1 MLKVENKHL
10 KIVKAILSKYPYDF
24 YAYGSRVKGNSKRT
38 SDLDICYQ
46 EKISN
51 LELTQLWEDFT
62 ESDLPFEV
70 EVVSWEN
77 MRSIFKKIIQK
88 DLVLISASDKKTIF

>member
-1 MLKVENKHL
+1 MENRHW
-10 KIVKAILSKYPYDF
+10 KIVQTILNKYPYNF
-24 YAYGSRVKGNSKRT
+24 YAYGSRVKGKIKKT

-46 EKISN
+46 ERISN
-51 LELTQLWEDFT
+51 LELTQLWEDFA

-77 MRSIFKKIIQK
+77 MRPIFKKIIQK
-88 DLVLISASDKKTIF
+88 DLVLISTSNKATSHL